1 MNTIDGLGYF
11 AASLVLATFCA
22 KTMVALRSLA
32 IASNFAFIAY
42 GSTARLWPIVL
53 LHAVM
58 LPLNLQRLREILG
71 PSAEPVPVK
80 SRSSNLARALDRA
93 GLRLGE

>member
-1 MNTIDGLGYF
+1 MTALDGIGYF

-22 KTMVALRSLA
+22 KTMVTLRALG
-32 IASNFAFIAY
+32 IASNFAFVAY

-58 LPLNLQRLREILG
+58 LPLNVMRLREVLS
-71 PSAEPVPVK
+71 PSAVPVK
-80 SRSSNLARALDRA
+80 SSSNRSASAL
-93 GLRLGE
+93 